1 MDLLGS
7 NTAPGRRLAYYYTYP
22 GSLTAPP
29 CTEGYTYYVLRHTQ
43 YVSTAQARGRRR
55 LRCAAQAEAGC

>member
-55 LRCAAQAEAGC
+55 